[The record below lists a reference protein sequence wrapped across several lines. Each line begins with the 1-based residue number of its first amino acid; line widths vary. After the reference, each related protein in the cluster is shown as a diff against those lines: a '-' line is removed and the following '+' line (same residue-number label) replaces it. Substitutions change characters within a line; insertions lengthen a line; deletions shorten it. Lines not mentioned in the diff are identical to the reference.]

1 MTQDIVV
8 VREETCREKSPRLS
22 AVRKGWGRESTS
34 YLVDPVLGGE
44 SKALREA
51 ERRDK
56 RWII

>member
-1 MTQDIVV
+1 M
-8 VREETCREKSPRLS
+8 
-22 AVRKGWGRESTS
+22 RKGWGRESTS

-44 SKALREA
+44 IKALMEA